1 MARLFLC
8 GPLAGADTKSLFLPN
23 VHRLSKFDTRLMP
36 KILTIDD
43 IEDNLVIQSVI
54 LSRYIPDCTV
64 ITARSGAEGIG
75 KAVAELPDTIL
86 LDIMM
91 PGMDGFE
98 VCRQLKSIEA
108 TRSIPVIMLTGV
120 RMDTKNRVLGL
131 DVGADAFLTK
141 PVETLELVA
150 QVNVMLRIKN
160 AEARLR
166 EEKERLETL
175 VRKRTRALQTLS
187 HCSRTLVHASSELE
201 FIQDICRIVVEQ
213 GEYRMAWVG
222 FPADDEPKTIHPV
235 AYWGDGDWYRA
246 MTRQKLSWKNE
257 GIGQG
262 PVGEAIRSGRPQV
275 IHDLKNDE
283 FCRTWHPEMLDKGG
297 ESAICL
303 PLMHSGQAVG
313 VFNIIAEEPNVFLDT
328 EFDLLKEL
336 ADDLAYGIMMFRI
349 QVEKEAAIA
358 ALRNSEEQY
367 RSLFNGVPLGIY
379 RATADGRIIDANP
392 ALHRILGITDP
403 GDILS
408 INFIRTFLS
417 RPEAKRLYSEVGIQG
432 GVDNFETKI
441 TSVDGREI
449 WISLKLQ
456 AVFDNERSR
465 ILYVEG
471 AVEDITRRKR
481 ADEHIHS
488 LTQELLK
495 AQEGERQ
502 RIARDLHDHVAQ
514 NLGALKITCETL
526 FMTQLEN
533 PEEMKK
539 SISSFSGVL
548 AESISSVRDI
558 AYNLRPPNL
567 DQMGLVRT
575 IAQFCDDFGE
585 KNRLSV
591 DFFSAGMEHVSLDFD
606 MEINLYRLIQEALN
620 NVRKHSGASRVI
632 IRIVASSPDIIV
644 RIEDNGRGFEVERR
658 MNESVHEKRMGLKSM
673 EERVRILGG
682 DMTIKSRPDEGTKIL
697 IRVRNTSPAMDLR

>member
-1 MARLFLC
+1 
-8 GPLAGADTKSLFLPN
+8 
-23 VHRLSKFDTRLMP
+23 MP

-43 IEDNLVIQSVI
+43 IEDNLIIQSVI

-64 ITARSGAEGIG
+64 ITAKSGAEGIE
-75 KAVAELPDTIL
+75 KAIQEIPDTIL

-91 PGMDGFE
+91 PEMDGFD

-120 RMDTKNRVLGL
+120 RMDTKNRVRGL

-141 PVETLELVA
+141 PVEAIELVA

-160 AEARLR
+160 AEAQLR
-166 EEKERLETL
+166 QEKEHLESL

-187 HCSRTLVHASSELE
+187 HCSRTLVHSCSELE

-222 FPADDEPKTIHPV
+222 FPSEDERRSVFPV
-235 AYWGDGDWYRA
+235 AYWGDEDWYRA
-246 MTRQKLSWKNE
+246 MTRQPIDWKEE
-257 GIGQG
+257 GIGLG
-262 PVGEAIRSGRPQV
+262 PVGTAIRSGKPQV
-275 IHDLKNDE
+275 VHDLANDM
-283 FCRTWHPEMLDKGG
+283 FTRTWHPEMLDKGG
-297 ESAICL
+297 ESAIAL
-303 PLMHSGQAVG
+303 PLMHSGKAMG
-313 VFNIIAEEPNVFLDT
+313 VINIIAEEPLVFVDT
-328 EFDLLKEL
+328 EFDLLMEL

-367 RSLFNGVPLGIY
+367 RSLFTGIPLGIY
-379 RATADGRIIDANP
+379 RASTDGKIIDANP

-403 GDILS
+403 SEILA
-408 INFIRTFLS
+408 INFIKTYLCAE
-417 RPEAKRLYSEVGIQG
+417 EARRLYRDVGTRG
-432 GVDNFETKI
+432 KVDNFETKI
-441 TSVDGREI
+441 ISVDGREI

-456 AVFDNERSR
+456 AVYDNERKR

-481 ADEHIHS
+481 ADEHIHT
-488 LTQELLK
+488 LTQELIK

-526 FMTQLEN
+526 FMNQLEN
-533 PEEMKK
+533 PEQMKK
-539 SISSFSGVL
+539 SISNFSGVL

-567 DQMGLVRT
+567 DQMGLIRT
-575 IAQFCDDFGE
+575 IAQFCEDFSE
-585 KNRLSV
+585 KNDLEV
-591 DFFSAGMEHVSLDFD
+591 DFFSAGMENVCLDFD

-620 NVRKHSGASRVI
+620 NVKKHSGARKVI
-632 IRIVASSPDIIV
+632 IRIVASSPDIIL
-644 RIEDNGRGFEVERR
+644 RIEDNGKGFELERR
-658 MNESVHEKRMGLKSM
+658 MNESIHEKRMGLKSM
-673 EERVRILGG
+673 EERVRIIGG
-682 DMTIKSRPDEGTKIL
+682 DMTIKSRPGDGTKIL
-697 IRVRNTSPAMDLR
+697 IKVKNTDPALLVHDDVFRFADNELM

>member
-1 MARLFLC
+1 
-8 GPLAGADTKSLFLPN
+8 
-23 VHRLSKFDTRLMP
+23 MP

-43 IEDNLVIQSVI
+43 IEDNLVIQSVV

-64 ITARSGAEGIG
+64 ITARSGAEGIE

-86 LDIMM
+86 LDILM
-91 PGMDGFE
+91 PEMDGFD

-120 RMDTKNRVLGL
+120 RMDTKNRVRGL

-141 PVETLELVA
+141 PVESLELVA
-150 QVNVMLRIKN
+150 QVNVMLRIRN
-160 AEARLR
+160 AESRLR
-166 EEKERLETL
+166 EEKEHLETL

-187 HCSRTLVHASSELE
+187 HCSRTLVHACSELE

-213 GEYRMAWVG
+213 GRYRMAWVA
-222 FPADDEPKTIHPV
+222 FPADDTAKTVHPV
-235 AYWGDGDWYRA
+235 AYWGDEDWYRA
-246 MTRQKLSWKNE
+246 MTRQKLFWKAE
-257 GIGQG
+257 GIGLG
-262 PVGEAIRSGRPQV
+262 PVGTALRSGRPQV
-275 IHDLKNDE
+275 IHELKNDR
-283 FCRTWHPEMLDKGG
+283 FYRTWHPEMLDRGG
-297 ESAICL
+297 ESVIAL
-303 PLMHSGQAVG
+303 PLMHSGRAMG
-313 VFNIIAEEPNVFLDT
+313 VFSIIAEEPGVFVDT
-328 EFDLLKEL
+328 EVDLLKEL

-367 RSLFNGVPLGIY
+367 RSLFNGIPIGIY
-379 RATADGRIIDANP
+379 RASTDGRIIDANP
-392 ALHRILGITDP
+392 TLNRILGITDP
-403 GDILS
+403 TDILS
-408 INFIRTFLS
+408 INFIRTYLS
-417 RPEAKRLYSEVGIQG
+417 RTEARRLYTEVKTRG

-441 TSVDGREI
+441 ISVDGREI

-456 AVFDNERSR
+456 AVYDNERRR

-488 LTQELLK
+488 LTQELIK

-526 FMTQLEN
+526 FMNQLEN

-539 SISSFSGVL
+539 SISNFSGVL

-567 DQMGLVRT
+567 DQMGLIRT

-585 KNRLSV
+585 KNSLSV
-591 DFFSAGMEHVSLDFD
+591 DFFSAGMEHLCLDFD

-682 DMTIKSRPDEGTKIL
+682 DMTIKSRPEEGTKIL
-697 IRVRNTSPAMDLR
+697 IRVRNARSSMDLRQGMFSYSDSELN

>member
-1 MARLFLC
+1 
-8 GPLAGADTKSLFLPN
+8 
-23 VHRLSKFDTRLMP
+23 MP

-43 IEDNLVIQSVI
+43 IEDNLIIQSVI

-64 ITARSGAEGIG
+64 ITAKSGAEGIE
-75 KAVAELPDTIL
+75 KAIQEVPDTIL

-91 PGMDGFE
+91 PEMDGFD

-120 RMDTKNRVLGL
+120 RMDTKNRVRGL

-141 PVETLELVA
+141 PVEAIELVA

-160 AEARLR
+160 AEAQLR
-166 EEKERLETL
+166 QEKEHLESL

-187 HCSRTLVHASSELE
+187 HCSRTLVHSSSELE

-222 FPADDEPKTIHPV
+222 FPSEDERRAVLPV
-235 AYWGDGDWYRA
+235 AYWGDEDWYRA
-246 MTRQKLSWKNE
+246 MTRQPIDWKEE
-257 GIGQG
+257 GIGLG
-262 PVGEAIRSGRPQV
+262 PVGAAIRSGKPQV
-275 IHDLKNDE
+275 VHDLTNDM
-283 FCRTWHPEMLDKGG
+283 FTRTWHPEMLDKGG
-297 ESAICL
+297 ESAIAL
-303 PLMHSGQAVG
+303 PLMHSGKAMG
-313 VFNIIAEEPNVFLDT
+313 VINIIAEEPLVFVDT
-328 EFDLLKEL
+328 EFDLLMEL

-367 RSLFNGVPLGIY
+367 RSLFTGIPLGIY
-379 RATADGRIIDANP
+379 RASTDGKIIDANP

-403 GDILS
+403 SEILA
-408 INFIRTFLS
+408 INFIKTYLCAD
-417 RPEAKRLYSEVGIQG
+417 EAKRLYHDVGTRG
-432 GVDNFETKI
+432 KVDNFETKI
-441 TSVDGREI
+441 MSVDGREI

-456 AVFDNERSR
+456 AVYDNERKR

-481 ADEHIHS
+481 ADEHIHT
-488 LTQELLK
+488 LTQELIK

-526 FMTQLEN
+526 FMNQLEN
-533 PEEMKK
+533 PEQMKK
-539 SISSFSGVL
+539 SISNFSGVL

-567 DQMGLVRT
+567 DQMGLIRT
-575 IAQFCDDFGE
+575 IAQFCEDFSE
-585 KNRLSV
+585 KNDLEV
-591 DFFSAGMEHVSLDFD
+591 DFFSAGMENVCLDFD

-620 NVRKHSGASRVI
+620 NVKKHSGARKVI
-632 IRIVASSPDIIV
+632 IRIVASSPDIIL
-644 RIEDNGRGFEVERR
+644 RIEDNGKGFELERR
-658 MNESVHEKRMGLKSM
+658 MNESIHEKRMGLKSM
-673 EERVRILGG
+673 EERVRIIGG
-682 DMTIKSRPDEGTKIL
+682 DMTIKSRPGDGTKIL
-697 IRVRNTSPAMDLR
+697 IKVKNTDPALLVHDDVFRFADNELM